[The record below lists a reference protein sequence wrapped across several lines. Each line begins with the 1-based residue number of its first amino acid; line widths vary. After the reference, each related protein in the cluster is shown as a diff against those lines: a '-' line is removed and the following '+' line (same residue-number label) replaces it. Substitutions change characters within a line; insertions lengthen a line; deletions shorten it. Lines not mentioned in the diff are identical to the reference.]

1 MKRVILLV
9 LAVLLA
15 AGTVF
20 ANGNQEESS
29 ASTVAVN
36 SKGVIQDGPFKG
48 VKILDKKTSIT
59 LGHLAGGTHGFPSY
73 LVEKLGGYEAVGL
86 DAEIVIFGNGPIMV
100 ESVGSGGWD
109 AGAYGLGGTFSGTI
123 GHDVINIG
131 AASRDF
137 HSLWVFATPDSPIVK
152 AGKGNVPGSPLL
164 YGDAESW
171 KGAEVY
177 LPIGTTLQ
185 YSLMLGLAKF
195 GLDGSD
201 IKMVHMD
208 VPNVNAAMR
217 AGKVQVGGLW
227 SNFAYNKEINER
239 FVPVIQA
246 GDVGVFNT
254 TVMAVAPSSYNDP
267 EKYVAVRKWA
277 ELYFKAVDWIQAS
290 DANFEKA
297 IDYFLEWNEDNGI
310 KADRADLV
318 KHMTYSNHFTL
329 QENYDMFTKKTD
341 DGKML
346 LVEKYQVDPLD
357 FFISNGNYTKADREK
372 LLGGYFK
379 ADMIKEIIAEQ
390 KENM

>member
-1 MKRVILLV
+1 MKRVMFLV
-9 LAVLLA
+9 LGMLLLA
-15 AGTVF
+15 GMAF
-20 ANGNQEESS
+20 ANGQQEES
-29 ASTVAVN
+29 AAAAVAVN
-36 SKGVIQDGPFKG
+36 ANGVIQEGPFKG
-48 VKILDKKTSIT
+48 VKVLDEEVDIT
-59 LGHLAGGTHGFPSY
+59 LGHLAGGTHGFPTY
-73 LVEKLGGYEAVGL
+73 LVERLGGYDAVGL

-100 ESVGSGGWD
+100 ESVDSGGWD
-109 AGAYGLGGTFSGTI
+109 AGCYGLGGTFSGTI

-137 HSLWVFATPDSPIVK
+137 HSLWVFATPDSAIVK
-152 AGKGNVPGSPLL
+152 AGKNVPESPLL

-195 GLDGSD
+195 GLDAND

-217 AGKVQVGGLW
+217 AGKVEVGGLW

-254 TVMAVAPSSYNDP
+254 TVMAVAPASYEDP
-267 EKYVAVRKWA
+267 VKYEAVKKWA

-290 DANFEKA
+290 EANFELA

-310 KADRADLV
+310 KADRSDLV

-329 QENYDMFTKKTD
+329 EENYEMFTTKTD
-341 DGKML
+341 DGSML

-379 ADMIKEIIAEQ
+379 ADMLKEIMAEQ
-390 KENM
+390 KANM